1 MYFIQSY
8 GTDDQS
14 YRCVIE
20 KVHES
25 FPNIQVSRMGVQK
38 IIKKFL
44 TTGSVKNLKKQKKS
58 YDEDDAATLL
68 VLESVQDQPKPS
80 LRRRLLQLG
89 ISKPHIERIF
99 FRILKGRQYCQNKC
113 MIITG

>member
-38 IIKKFL
+38 LIKKFL
-44 TTGSVKNLKKQKKS
+44 TTGSVKNLNRKNRTMKT
-58 YDEDDAATLL
+58 TLL
-68 VLESVQDQPKPS
+68 LFWCWNLCRINQN
-80 LRRRLLQLG
+80 
-89 ISKPHIERIF
+89 PH
-99 FRILKGRQYCQNKC
+99 
-113 MIITG
+113 